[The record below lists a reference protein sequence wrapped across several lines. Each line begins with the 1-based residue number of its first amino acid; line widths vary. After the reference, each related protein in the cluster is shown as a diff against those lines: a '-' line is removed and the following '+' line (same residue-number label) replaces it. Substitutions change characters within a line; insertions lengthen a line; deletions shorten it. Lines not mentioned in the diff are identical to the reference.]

1 MKKLI
6 LAATTLAMT
15 IGLATSAT
23 TAFARDRYPELMAMA
38 DVNKDG
44 MVTKE
49 EFLAAMGKMY
59 DEKME
64 KFKKMSAASQ
74 DKMMKNDAMTRAGF
88 RSLLS
93 EIGGH

>member
-6 LAATTLAMT
+6 LAATMLAMT
-15 IGLATSAT
+15 IGLATTTT

-38 DVNKDG
+38 DADKDG

-59 DEKME
+59 DEKMD

-74 DKMMKNDAMTRAGF
+74 DKMMKNDAMTHAGF
-88 RSLLS
+88 RSLLR
-93 EIGGH
+93 ELGGR

>member
-6 LAATTLAMT
+6 LAAATLAMT
-15 IGLATSAT
+15 IGLATTAT
-23 TAFARDRYPELMAMA
+23 TASARDRFPELMTMA
-38 DVNKDG
+38 DANKDG

-59 DEKME
+59 DDKMG
-64 KFKKMSAASQ
+64 KMKKMSAADQ
-74 DKMMKNDAMTRAGF
+74 TKMMKDDAMTRAGF
-88 RSLLS
+88 RFLIS